1 MKSQKHI
8 WWVLKSRLL
17 GDFESQSQIFSSVAA
32 WSHRLGFVIFYPVVQ
47 LIELSWWIKMAK
59 QDKAAYWWASTRLHW
74 CFQSFYLAL
83 QLNLSTTV
91 TLGTGES
98 SRCREVLN
106 RIQSMDFFVRQDEKR
121 WPLVKVRLYLYLQLA
136 GKFCAKSLRLGF
148 FRSEVLGLEYCY

>member
-1 MKSQKHI
+1 MCLFLFCQFHLHIHAGTTIGVQNSPSKNLVLGKVLKSQKHI
-8 WWVLKSRLL
+8 WWVLKSRLS

-47 LIELSWWIKMAK
+47 LIELSWWIKIVK

-91 TLGTGES
+91 TLGTEES

-106 RIQSMDFFVRQDEKR
+106 RIQSMDFLSARMKKGGRQ
-121 WPLVKVRLYLYLQLA
+121 
-136 GKFCAKSLRLGF
+136 
-148 FRSEVLGLEYCY
+148 